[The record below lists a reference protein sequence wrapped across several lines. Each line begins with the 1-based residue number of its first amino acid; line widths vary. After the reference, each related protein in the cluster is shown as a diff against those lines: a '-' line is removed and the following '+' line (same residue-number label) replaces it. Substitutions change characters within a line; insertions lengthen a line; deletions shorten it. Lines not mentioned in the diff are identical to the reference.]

1 MKKVALI
8 LALLLMLCTMLLTSC
23 LVGPPNTD
31 DPQDGETEGV
41 TPMKLIVPK
50 DSKYYLDYEALKN
63 AYLLSCQLYFYE
75 YTDAAEAE
83 GEGELV
89 IGDSNRS
96 ITATAKSLL
105 AAEVKK
111 ADNDDE
117 IGYIIYCDGK
127 SVAFCWDDRFSKE
140 VGYAYLLENFAEAGV
155 DTFEEGIVAVETMDK
170 SDAKKAEEAIEE
182 AEDFAYVTEQLGE
195 EAAEA
200 LRAHIDLYDER
211 FYLWIANLY
220 DPGVGGFYYSNEALK
235 NQGFLPDLESTRQAL
250 AFFNKSGMIAKYK
263 DGFEEAVPELMQKQI
278 VGFARGTQSSED
290 GYFYHPQ
297 WGTDIQP
304 SRLSRD
310 LTSATTILEYFGAKP
325 KWNAPNGT
333 QGEFGKAPGATA
345 FTAPLGR
352 STVAAVSAVI
362 PTASMSVSQ
371 FPKRLQTLED
381 WREYILVTLNG
392 NLSADDETPNKIRT
406 DSYKIGNDVGSH
418 AAQLKQRDAL
428 GLELGEFRDENGDGR
443 ADGGFVE
450 TVERLFNSWLLDYNG
465 LWEHNKS
472 IDPSTG
478 KPDDDPDGETY
489 YNAINGLMKIG
500 SMYSSLDLKHP
511 CAEKAVESA
520 IYMVNYMNK
529 QSDGKP
535 GPDVMGK
542 RPEATVDVYNP
553 WVSISEM
560 LSNIKENGSAAE
572 LDLIQNA
579 IRQNAAEMIKNT
591 TAKVVHFRKEDG
603 SFGYRWGTAGTTSQG
618 AHVTTGLKNEGDV
631 NGGCISV
638 TGVTG
643 DMYTALGLRRIP
655 IFRDSD
661 WDVCLEIFE
670 NATPVLKDEIILDD
684 VSAKDFDD
692 YDVGTRGEEIDCIKS
707 QDMNAGQ
714 VEIVASPPSDL
725 GYGGGNALKFVSK
738 SGAGDKVTFGV
749 GGSGKSCFVLEF
761 DIYVESTENKTQTLY
776 QINLGK
782 AFRLLVRAEKDSDTV
797 YLADS
802 NVNTDSEISN
812 NLGIY
817 FNKNEWHRVRVEY
830 YPSSADQVRTKIFFD
845 EELRA
850 VSTNYYGRDDRLE
863 VPSAP
868 VTTYTEANFYG
879 TASSV
884 HTTYLDNILVAKY
897 DMLYVEQEIKNPYL
911 VKDFETPA
919 SDFETSYGSTR
930 VVDDLPD
937 GRDGHALYFD
947 SMTTATFLGSV
958 IGAEPNC
965 YAAELTIYA
974 DEMQNGGYVTVYLGT
989 TNTAEA
995 AVAWRIVNEYGEL
1008 CIYEVS
1014 MVDKAE
1020 KQGELVADGISSD
1033 EWVKLRFEY
1042 YRYQFDQAY
1051 SYCKS
1056 IIYIVDGDELDEI
1069 GRGNAYYQINNM
1081 KGEYTHIAVVSS
1093 GGGAYID
1100 DIKPTAESKPYVDE
1114 DGDEVEDTEYP
1125 FPTGG
1130 ASVDNLD
1137 KSGSDGFYDFEDS
1150 SLGLPTSPGFKSE
1163 VNAGSYGTS
1172 MEVVADPTDEGRGK
1186 VLEVYAVKGSKGNS
1200 SVYGVSNTAGGNCT
1214 VLEFKI
1220 YVDYSIGDKS
1230 MQCFFRDANNKNIAA
1245 CSIVIGKTDD
1255 GYDVQ
1260 LYEKHNDGSKSLGTF
1275 TADGGW
1281 MTLRVE
1287 YYADAHRT
1295 LFYINGENVASS
1307 SRYYTDYTGSGT
1319 IATARIFSL
1328 SGADSHYYLD
1338 DVIAQTVVQ
1347 SSEGK

>member
-1 MKKVALI
+1 
-8 LALLLMLCTMLLTSC
+8 
-23 LVGPPNTD
+23 
-31 DPQDGETEGV
+31 
-41 TPMKLIVPK
+41 MKLIVPK
-50 DSKYYLDYEALKN
+50 DSKYNLDYQALKD
-63 AYLLSCQLYFYE
+63 AYLASCQLYLYE
-75 YTDAAEAE
+75 YNDEAE
-83 GEGELV
+83 SEGTQELV

-96 ITATAKSLL
+96 VTAAAKALL

-117 IGYIIYCDGK
+117 IGYIIYCDGR

-140 VGYAYLLENFAEAGV
+140 VGFAYLLESIAEAGV
-155 DTFEEGIVAVETMDK
+155 DTFEEGVVAVETMDK
-170 SDAKKAEEAIEE
+170 SDAKKAQEAIEE
-182 AEDFAYVTEQLGE
+182 AEDFAYVTEQLGA

-200 LRAHIDLYDER
+200 LSAHIDLYDER

-250 AFFNKSGMIAKYK
+250 AFFNKSGMIAKYN
-263 DGFEEAVPELMQKQI
+263 GFEEAVPEWMQQQLI
-278 VGFARGTQSSED
+278 SYVRGTQSSED

-297 WGTDIQP
+297 WGTDITP

-310 LTSATTILEYFGAKP
+310 LGSATTILGYFGAKP

-333 QGEFGKAPGATA
+333 KGEYGKAPGATA
-345 FTAPLGR
+345 FTTPLGE
-352 STVAAVSAVI
+352 SVASAVSVVI
-362 PTASMSVSQ
+362 PTASTSVSQ
-371 FPKRLQTLED
+371 FPKRLQTIED
-381 WREYILVTLNG
+381 WREYILVTMNG

-406 DSYKIGNDVGSH
+406 NSYKICNDVGSH

-428 GLELGEFRDENGDGR
+428 GIELGEFVDANGDGK
-443 ADGGFVE
+443 ADGGFIE
-450 TVERLFNSWLLDYNG
+450 TVERIFNSWLLDYNG

-472 IDPSTG
+472 IDPATG
-478 KPDDDPDGETY
+478 EPKDDPEGEPY
-489 YNAINGLMKIG
+489 YNAINGLMKGG
-500 SMYSSLDLKHP
+500 SMYNGIGIEHP
-511 CAEKAVESA
+511 YAEKALESA
-520 IYMVNYMNK
+520 VYMITYMNK

-542 RPEATVDVYNP
+542 RPEAAVDVYNP
-553 WVSISEM
+553 WVSATEM
-560 LSNIKENGSAAE
+560 LNNIRDFGSAAAKAQ
-572 LDLIQNA
+572 LQA
-579 IRQNAAEMIKNT
+579 VIRQNAAEMIRAT

-618 AHVTTGLKNEGDV
+618 ATVTTGLKNEGDV

-643 DMYTALGLRRIP
+643 DMYTALGLRRVP

-661 WDVCLEIFE
+661 WDVCLEIFAE
-670 NATPVLKDEIILDD
+670 ATPVLKDEIILDD
-684 VSAKDFDD
+684 VAAKDFDD
-692 YDVGTRGEEIDCIKS
+692 YDIGTPAEEIDCIKS
-707 QDMNAGQ
+707 QAMNAGQ
-714 VEIVASPPSDL
+714 LEIVASPPSDL

-761 DIYVESTENKTQTLY
+761 DIYVESTEDKTQTLY

-782 AFRLLVRAEKDSDTV
+782 AFRLLVRAEKGSDTV

-802 NVNTDSEISN
+802 NVNSDSEISN

-817 FNKNEWHRVRVEY
+817 FKKNEWHRVRVEY
-830 YPSSADQVRTKIFFD
+830 YPSSADQVKTKIFFD

-863 VPSAP
+863 VPISPA
-868 VTTYTEANFYG
+868 TAYTEANFYG
-879 TASSV
+879 TSSSV

-897 DMLYVEQEIKNPYL
+897 DMLYKEEEIGNPYL

-919 SDFETSYGSTR
+919 SDFETSYGSS
-930 VVDDLPD
+930 VVMDALPGD
-937 GRDGHALYFD
+937 RDGHALYFG
-947 SMTTATFLGSV
+947 SSTTATFLGSA
-958 IGAEPNC
+958 ISAEPNC
-965 YAAELTIYA
+965 YAAELAIYA
-974 DEMQNGGYVTVYLGT
+974 DKMQDGGYLTVYLGT
-989 TNTAEA
+989 TKTAD
-995 AVAWRIVNEYGEL
+995 AVAAWRIVSDGGEL
-1008 CIYEVS
+1008 CIYEMSTVGG
-1014 MVDKAE
+1014 AE
-1020 KQGELVADGISSD
+1020 TLGELVADGIPTD

-1042 YRYQFDQAY
+1042 YRYQFDEAY

-1056 IIYIVDGDELDEI
+1056 IVYTVDGDELSEI
-1069 GRGNAYYQINNM
+1069 GRGNAYYGINNM
-1081 KGEYTHIAVVSS
+1081 KGGYTHLAVVSS
-1093 GGGAYID
+1093 GSGAYID
-1100 DIKPTAESKPYVDE
+1100 DIKPTAESKAYVDE

-1125 FPTGG
+1125 FPSGG
-1130 ASVDNLD
+1130 ASVDNIGV
-1137 KSGSDGFYDFEDS
+1137 SGSDGVYDFEDS

-1163 VNAGSYGTS
+1163 VNAGSFGTS
-1172 MEVVADPTDEGRGK
+1172 MEVIEDPTGAGQGK
-1186 VLEVYAVKGSKGNS
+1186 VLEVYAVKGSTGNS
-1200 SVYGVSNTAGGNCT
+1200 SVYSVANTPGGNCT

-1275 TADGGW
+1275 AADGGW
-1281 MTLRVE
+1281 MTVRVE
-1287 YYADAHRT
+1287 YYADVHKT
-1295 LFYINGENVASS
+1295 VFYLNGEQVATSDK
-1307 SRYYTDYTGSGT
+1307 YYTDYDGSGT
-1319 IATARIFSL
+1319 IATARIFSVM
-1328 SGADSHYYLD
+1328 GANSHYYLD
-1338 DVIAQTVVQ
+1338 DVTAQTVVQ